1 MEATIYQR
9 VKLVL
14 EDKSISVN
22 ALSKQINVAQ
32 ATLNPQLRGDRTLAA
47 NIVAKILDVFPDVSA
62 EWLMRGVGTMYS
74 NQDVQYS
81 LSLDNIGGSH
91 CFSILSSCL
100 FLTSTHFWYDVEFQ
114 KLIGSLAILV
124 DVQIDTL
131 VSVGKFL
138 ESDSDRFFF
147 DCFLPSHKPL
157 FYNSAAKI
165 SIFFVTRKFW
175 VTK

>member
-47 NIVAKILDVFPDVSA
+47 NIVEKILTAFPDVSA

-74 NQDVQYS
+74 NQDA
-81 LSLDNIGGSH
+81 DD
-91 CFSILSSCL
+91 SSYMVAE
-100 FLTSTHFWYDVEFQ
+100 TPHREEPKIEVYQ
-114 KLIGSLAILV
+114 LV
-124 DVQIDTL
+124 
-131 VSVGKFL
+131 KFL
-138 ESDSDRFFF
+138 RRMTLHLSKQDRSKSRF
-147 DCFLPSHKPL
+147 CNILILCLYP
-157 FYNSAAKI
+157 
-165 SIFFVTRKFW
+165 
-175 VTK
+175 

>member
-47 NIVAKILDVFPDVSA
+47 NIVEKILTAFPDVSA

-74 NQDVQYS
+74 NQDADDSSYMVAETPHHEEPKIEEPHQDDSVWKAKYEE
-81 LSLDNIGGSH
+81 LEKRYDQLL
-91 CFSILSSCL
+91 SILGGGMRQSN
-100 FLTSTHFWYDVEFQ
+100 
-114 KLIGSLAILV
+114 
-124 DVQIDTL
+124 
-131 VSVGKFL
+131 VG
-138 ESDSDRFFF
+138 
-147 DCFLPSHKPL
+147 
-157 FYNSAAKI
+157 
-165 SIFFVTRKFW
+165 
-175 VTK
+175 